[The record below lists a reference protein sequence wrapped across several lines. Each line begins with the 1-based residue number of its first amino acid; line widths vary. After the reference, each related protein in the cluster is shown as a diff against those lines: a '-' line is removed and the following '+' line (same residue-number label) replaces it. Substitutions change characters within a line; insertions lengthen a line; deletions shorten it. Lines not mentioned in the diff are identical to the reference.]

1 MSLEKTYS
9 WDGLNTKQL
18 YWHKPNYYS
27 IVLAVSEL
35 TALLDLRKS

>member
-18 YWHKPNYYS
+18 YWHKPNS